1 MIPIQLLEDYLID
14 QKDGLKQLL
23 TWFLNLVMQLEALQQ
38 VGAEPY
44 ERVDS
49 RKAQRNGYKE
59 RSLKTRAGGLRLKK
73 PQFREISFETKVF
86 DKYSRVE
93 KALINAV
100 IESYLQGVSTRKVQD
115 IVSQFGLEDLSA
127 SSVSRISKEL
137 DAKVEEF
144 LKRPI
149 EHPIPYL
156 FVDASYFKGRT
167 DSRYVTKAFLVVTGI
182 RDDGYREIL
191 GARIAD
197 GEDELFWSGFFQ
209 DLMDRG
215 LSGVKLVISD
225 GHKGIQ
231 KAVER
236 PFLGGSWQMCHVH
249 FMRAVLRNVAKK
261 YQKEIADKLKIA
273 LEDETKM
280 HELVLDLESRGY
292 NKSADTIERFRFSLG
307 NYRAFPR
314 EHWRRIRTTNGLERI
329 NKELKRRTR
338 VVGAFPN
345 DESLM
350 RLGVSLLIDIN
361 EEWIT
366 TKKYLS
372 MIGWDNRAVEF
383 TEISAHC
390 PNARPRCS
398 RSPT

>member
-23 TWFLNLVMQLEALQQ
+23 TWFLNLVMQLEAMQQ

-44 ERVDS
+44 ERAES
-49 RKAQRNGYKE
+49 RKAHRNGYKE
-59 RSLKTRAGGLRLKK
+59 RSLKTRSGELRLKK
-73 PQFREISFETKVF
+73 PQFREMPFETKVF

-93 KALINAV
+93 RALINAV

-115 IVSQFGLEDLSA
+115 IVSQFGIEDLSA

-144 LKRPI
+144 LKRQI

-156 FVDASYFKGRT
+156 FVDASYFKVRT

-236 PFLGGSWQMCHVH
+236 PFLGASWQMCHVH

-261 YQKEIADKLKIA
+261 YQKEIADKLKMA

-292 NKSADTIERFRFSLG
+292 SKPADTIERFRFSLE

-361 EEWIT
+361 EEWLT

-372 MIGWDNRAVEF
+372 MDLE
-383 TEISAHC
+383 
-390 PNARPRCS
+390 
-398 RSPT
+398 

>member
-1 MIPIQLLEDYLID
+1 MIPVQLLEDYLID

-23 TWFLNLVMQLEALQQ
+23 TWFLNLVMQLEAMQQ

-44 ERVDS
+44 ERVES
-49 RKAQRNGYKE
+49 RKALRNGYKE
-59 RSLKTRAGGLRLKK
+59 RSLKTRAGELKLKK

-86 DKYSRVE
+86 ERYSHVE
-93 KALINAV
+93 RALINAV

-115 IVSQFGLEDLSA
+115 IVSQFGIEELSA
-127 SSVSRISKEL
+127 SSVSRIAKEL
-137 DAKVEEF
+137 DEKAEEF

-149 EHPIPYL
+149 ERPIPYL
-156 FVDASYFKGRT
+156 FVDASYFKVRT
-167 DSRYVTKAFLVVTGI
+167 DSRYVTKAFLIVTGI

-209 DLMDRG
+209 DLLDRG

-231 KAVER
+231 KAVEK
-236 PFLGGSWQMCHVH
+236 PFLGASWQMCHVH
-249 FMRAVLRNVAKK
+249 FVRAVLRNVAKK
-261 YQKEIADKLKIA
+261 YQKEIADKLKMA

-280 HELVLDLESRGY
+280 HELVLDLENRGY
-292 NKSADTIERFRFSLG
+292 SKSADTIERFRFSLG

-338 VVGAFPN
+338 VAGAFPN
-345 DESLM
+345 DESFM
-350 RLGVSLLIDIN
+350 RMGVSLLIDIN
-361 EEWIT
+361 EEWLT

-372 MIGWDNRAVEF
+372 MDLE
-383 TEISAHC
+383 
-390 PNARPRCS
+390 
-398 RSPT
+398 

>member
-14 QKDGLKQLL
+14 QENGLKQLL
-23 TWFLNLVMQLEALQQ
+23 TWFLNLVMQLEAMQQ
-38 VGAEPY
+38 VDAEPY
-44 ERVDS
+44 ERVAS
-49 RKAQRNGYKE
+49 RKAYRNGYKE
-59 RSLKTRAGGLRLKK
+59 RSLKTRAGELKLKK

-86 DKYSRVE
+86 DRYSRVE

-115 IVSQFGLEDLSA
+115 IVSQFGIEDLSA

-137 DAKVEEF
+137 DAKVGEF

-156 FVDASYFKGRT
+156 FVDASYFKVRT
-167 DSRYVTKAFLVVTGI
+167 DSRYVTKAFLIVTGI

-209 DLMDRG
+209 DLVDRG

-231 KAVER
+231 KAVEK
-236 PFLGGSWQMCHVH
+236 PFLGASWQMCHVH

-261 YQKEIADKLKIA
+261 YQKEIADKLKMA
-273 LEDETKM
+273 LDDETKM
-280 HELVLDLESRGY
+280 HKLVLDLESRGY
-292 NKSADTIERFRFSLG
+292 SKSADTIERFQFSLG

-338 VVGAFPN
+338 VVGAFPS
-345 DESLM
+345 DESFM

-361 EEWIT
+361 EEWLT

-372 MIGWDNRAVEF
+372 MDLE
-383 TEISAHC
+383 
-390 PNARPRCS
+390 
-398 RSPT
+398 